1 MSIRRLENIKYEEKE
16 VKILLA
22 VLAVF
27 FLFSLFVWTLTV
39 KGKRYT
45 FRFESTDSGRVSVEY
60 RYLPKKSYPENVFQ
74 YVDELVI
81 GPKTERF
88 NRLFSYGTHIISSF
102 VTDDDVLFVNLSSDV
117 LEMVGNCSDIK
128 TGIKLFKKNVLKTF
142 GKIKTVEMYI
152 DNKSIYTQDDE
163 NVKK

>member
-60 RYLPKKSYPENVFQ
+60 RYLPKKSYPENVLQ

-81 GPKTERF
+81 CPKTERF

>member
-60 RYLPKKSYPENVFQ
+60 RYLPKKSYPENVLQ
-74 YVDELVI
+74 YVD
-81 GPKTERF
+81 
-88 NRLFSYGTHIISSF
+88 
-102 VTDDDVLFVNLSSDV
+102 
-117 LEMVGNCSDIK
+117 
-128 TGIKLFKKNVLKTF
+128 
-142 GKIKTVEMYI
+142 
-152 DNKSIYTQDDE
+152 
-163 NVKK
+163 